1 MPIYSPNSAT
11 ETQEEISER
20 LSSGGGALPPV
31 ELPPTGGRDEGG
43 DEWEGERNGPRSNLK
58 IIRLALLSAI
68 VGDFMALIVLA
79 IFFFVRHSAHH
90 WDRFGQQFVPEWYPI
105 ELPPILYLNTAV
117 LLLSVLTVEVAR
129 RKIFKEIDVMDEWLG
144 LGKPALK
151 HSLPW
156 LGATLLFGMLFLAG
170 QLEAWRQLVAHGVS
184 FIHHVTPAGNTFY
197 ILTGFQM
204 LHLLLGILAISIGV
218 FALPR
223 LKRIELRQIAV
234 DTTAWF
240 WLSMCAMWVIIF
252 SLLVI
257 AQ

>member
-1 MPIYSPNSAT
+1 MPVHTPNST
-11 ETQEEISER
+11 SETQEELRER
-20 LSSGGGALPPV
+20 LHSGGGAMPPV

-43 DEWEGERNGPRSNLK
+43 DEWEERRSGPRSNLK

-68 VGDFMALIVLA
+68 AGDFMALLFLCA
-79 IFFFVRHSAHH
+79 FFYVRHTAHH

-117 LLLSVLTVEVAR
+117 IVLSVLTVEVAR

-156 LGATLLFGMLFLAG
+156 LGATLLLGMIFLAG

-184 FIHHVTPAGNTFY
+184 FFRHVTPAGNTFY

-204 LHLLLGILAISIGV
+204 LHLLLGILAIMAGV
-218 FALPR
+218 IVLPR

-234 DTTAWF
+234 DATAWF
-240 WLSMCAMWVIIF
+240 WLSMCAMWMIIF
-252 SLLVI
+252 SLLVF